1 MSLKVPPKPVRALVI
16 TPIVVAGSLLIT
28 LLSPVLHLL
37 LAVIDIVDR
46 KQWRFT
52 RIVGLGIAFC
62 VVELFGLVMAFILWL
77 ASGFGLWIHTP
88 LFQRLHGLVFETWLE
103 LITRA
108 IKTFIG
114 FEFVFPSEK
123 LGSGPLLVLA
133 RHAGP
138 GDALLI
144 ARALAHDHGRK
155 LRMLGTTKLLWDPF
169 FNHLVNRLP
178 FYFCEPNAKDVD
190 HELEAISRAA
200 GTIEEDGAM
209 IVFPEGGN
217 YTPKRKQ
224 AAVQR
229 LRTRGFPDWADRA
242 ERLRHVLPPRTGSTL
257 AALTAAADAQVVVV
271 AHVGLDDLL
280 TLRDIWDSVPIDR
293 TVRATLWTGFDG
305 ERPTD
310 RAEMV
315 EWLYSQWELV
325 DDWIDQNSAHV
336 FGTRSSAAER

>member
-1 MSLKVPPKPVRALVI
+1 MALKVPPKPVRALVI
-16 TPIVVAGSLLIT
+16 TPIVFVGSLLVT
-28 LLSPVLHLL
+28 VLSPALHLV
-37 LAVIDIVDR
+37 LAVIDLIDGKR
-46 KQWRFT
+46 WRFT

-62 VVELFGLVMAFILWL
+62 VVELFGLVMAFALWVT
-77 ASGFGLWIHTP
+77 SGFGLLIHTP
-88 LFQRLHGLVFETWLE
+88 FFQLLHRLVFETWLE
-103 LITRA
+103 MITRA

-114 FEFVFPSEK
+114 FRFVFPPDK
-123 LGSGPLLVLA
+123 LGAGPLLVLA

-144 ARALAHDHGRK
+144 ARALAHDHGRR

-178 FYFCEPNAKDVD
+178 FYFCEEDPKDAEA
-190 HELEAISRAA
+190 ELEAIRRAA
-200 GTIEEDGAM
+200 GTIEENGAM

-217 YTPKRKQ
+217 YTPTRKRI
-224 AAVQR
+224 AVQR
-229 LRTRGFPDWADRA
+229 LRSRGLPDWADRA

-257 AALTAAADAQVVVV
+257 AALRAAADAQVLVV

-293 TVRATLWTGFDG
+293 TVRATLWAGFDG
-305 ERPTD
+305 ERPSS

-315 EWLYSQWELV
+315 EWLYSQWESV
-325 DDWIDQNSAHV
+325 DEWIEQNSTHV
-336 FGTRSSAAER
+336 FGARSSALDH